1 MCSDPVICARLGM
14 RMLHPKSVI
23 WLQPKLVVE
32 IECRAWTGDRKLR
45 YASCKGLREVQ
56 DNATVYELD

>member
-1 MCSDPVICARLGM
+1 MSSALGLACGCSIP
-14 RMLHPKSVI
+14 SVI

-32 IECRAWTGDRKLR
+32 IEYRAWTGDRKLR

>member
-32 IECRAWTGDRKLR
+32 IEYMAWTGDRKLR
-45 YASCKGLREVQ
+45 HASCKGLREVQ